1 MKDFNFKKNF
11 SFKIKITTF
20 GKESLFNLFMRKS
33 IFLLLV
39 LFRISLFAQD
49 PVPLVDEPG
58 TWSYNY
64 LNDAN
69 TQMYI
74 QKFGMTPMEI
84 ADFKIKMDKLVE
96 VLHHNPVMQNPLG
109 FDVSVES
116 RPYYMSDFNKH
127 PENYG
132 YIGEINFR
140 LPEWFMS
147 KGKKYKQTIEPP
159 RTTVYINNITFLR
172 HSAFNTVPVGNDKRL
187 SDMVNDI
194 CRPMVIKELMPGV
207 ILYDYAIVLASTE
220 RSLYLP
226 CSVGEAYSRLMAYYE
241 AASKTEQYY
250 AVILEP
256 LKEEYRKLTPEQ
268 LKSPA
273 YFGGMTGITYA
284 KNQDPLMLIN
294 NNFFDRSK
302 PKTAVQAIVFP
313 IDADYFRKE
322 SDFVRSNAGFLGI
335 NRFLNSLDV
344 KAIAGLVE

>member
-1 MKDFNFKKNF
+1 
-11 SFKIKITTF
+11 
-20 GKESLFNLFMRKS
+20 MRNT
-33 IFLLLV
+33 ILIVLV
-39 LFRISLFAQD
+39 FIQISLFAQD
-49 PVPLVDEPG
+49 PIPLVDEPG
-58 TWSYNY
+58 TWSYKY

-69 TQMYI
+69 TQMYS
-74 QKFGMTPMEI
+74 QKFGMSPKEVT
-84 ADFKIKMDKLVE
+84 DFKIKMDRLVE
-96 VLHHNPVMQNPLG
+96 VLHHNPVFQNPLG
-109 FDVSVES
+109 FDVSAES
-116 RPYYMSDFNKH
+116 RPFYPADFSKH

-159 RTTVYINNITFLR
+159 RTTVYINNISFLR
-172 HSAFNTVPVGNDKRL
+172 HSAFNTVAVGNDKRL

-207 ILYDYAIVLASTE
+207 ILYDYAIVFASPQ

-226 CSVGEAYSRLMAYYE
+226 CTVGEAYSRLMAYYE
-241 AASKTEQYY
+241 AASKTEPYY
-250 AVILEP
+250 SVLLDP
-256 LKEEYRKLTPEQ
+256 LKVEYGRLTPEQ

-273 YFGGMTGITYA
+273 YFGGMTGITYV

-294 NNFFDRSK
+294 NNFFDRGK

-322 SDFVRSNAGFLGI
+322 SDFVLSNAGFRGI

-344 KAIAGLVE
+344 KAIESVIE